1 MSITH
6 FNTNRFL
13 LFIYMLLSFTFV
25 EAAPTHSTH
34 NGTEAGSVMDGGL
47 AEQGN
52 IEGGSQPAL
61 VSVSIKPSLPGD

>member
-1 MSITH
+1 
-6 FNTNRFL
+6 
-13 LFIYMLLSFTFV
+13 MLLSFTFV